1 MVFTTF
7 NLGSGTNHDSAST
20 RFVCILHTLYTIDG
34 STGWEVRSRDIL
46 HQSICIN
53 VRIIDICTATINHLT
68 QVVGRHIGSHTYGN
82 TVTTIYQKIRNLG
95 RHHGRLLQGII
106 EVVGHINRFLV
117 KVIHDMLTH
126 LGEAALCITH
136 GSRRVTV
143 NRTEVTLSVNQ
154 GITHVPLLS
163 HTHQSAVNRR
173 VAVRVILTE
182 HLTNNTRTFLIRFV
196 TGVSNAEHTVK
207 NTAVHR
213 LETIAYIRE
222 GTSHDN

>member
-1 MVFTTF
+1 
-7 NLGSGTNHDSAST
+7 
-20 RFVCILHTLYTIDG
+20 
-34 STGWEVRSRDIL
+34 
-46 HQSICIN
+46 
-53 VRIIDICTATINHLT
+53 
-68 QVVGRHIGSHTYGN
+68 
-82 TVTTIYQKIRNLG
+82 
-95 RHHGRLLQGII
+95 
-106 EVVGHINRFLV
+106 
-117 KVIHDMLTH
+117 MLTH

-163 HTHQSAVNRR
+163 HTHQSAINRR